1 MLHHV
6 LDFKDRL
13 PSCMLPKECECEP
26 SKKFMDLMQ
35 RSAFFASI
43 EEQEIRTAL
52 LKIPESPA
60 DYEEFTKVAI
70 EKAEL
75 LKGNK
80 SSSEA
85 LKKVGGI

>member
-1 MLHHV
+1 
-6 LDFKDRL
+6 
-13 PSCMLPKECECEP
+13 
-26 SKKFMDLMQ
+26 MQ
-35 RSAFFASI
+35 RTAFFASI
-43 EEQEIRTAL
+43 EEPEIWTAL